1 MKLEGTN
8 FTDFYDQYFYNDEIV
23 ISVFDN
29 MVVFYDGIER
39 IVLNR
44 YTSQLTIE
52 PRTTSI
58 EASLQYLLN
67 LTEEEQFQLM
77 TVIDVEKY
85 KEVQQEMIK
94 YLKNSK

>member
-23 ISVFDN
+23 INVFDN

-44 YTSQLTIE
+44 YTSQFTIE

-58 EASLQYLLN
+58 EAPLQYLLN
-67 LTEEEQFQLM
+67 LTEEEEFQLM

-94 YLKNSK
+94 CLKNSQ

>member
-8 FTDFYDQYFYNDEIV
+8 FTDFYDQYFYNGEIV
-23 ISVFDN
+23 INVFDN

-44 YTSQLTIE
+44 YTSHFIIE
-52 PRTTSI
+52 PRTASI
-58 EASLQYLLN
+58 ETPLQYLLN
-67 LTEEEQFQLM
+67 LTEEEEFQLM

-94 YLKNSK
+94 CLKYSQ